1 MIEYILNNVLIVTA
15 IISLCGVSF
24 AAILSYRC
32 NVLVNKT
39 KINHEERKIR
49 QSFLIKSFQNLRDA
63 AKELREMKVYG
74 DEKKVFVLMAEYNN
88 RAKDIF
94 DSIKP
99 FISKKNKDELEKQ
112 YADVQEKMST
122 IQIKSIT
129 ENVHTF
135 NKLSNDDIE
144 IAKKVAIQETHLRHE
159 LSRII
164 DIEIS
169 IIADKL
175 KKFEL

>member
-1 MIEYILNNVLIVTA
+1 MIEFILSNVLIVTA
-15 IISLCGVSF
+15 IISLFGVSF
-24 AAILSYRC
+24 AAILNYRC
-32 NVLVNKT
+32 NVKVNKT
-39 KINHEERKIR
+39 KIEHEERKMR
-49 QSFLIKSFQNLRDA
+49 QSFLIDSFKNLREA

-74 DEKKVFVLMAEYNN
+74 NEKKVFGLMAEYNN

-99 FISKKNKDELEKQ
+99 FIPKEKKYELEKQ
-112 YADVQEKMST
+112 YADAQEKMSA
-122 IQIKSIT
+122 IQVKSMA
-129 ENVHTF
+129 ENTHTY
-135 NKLSNDDIE
+135 NQLSNNDIE
-144 IAKKVAIQETHLRHE
+144 IAREVAIQETHLRHE